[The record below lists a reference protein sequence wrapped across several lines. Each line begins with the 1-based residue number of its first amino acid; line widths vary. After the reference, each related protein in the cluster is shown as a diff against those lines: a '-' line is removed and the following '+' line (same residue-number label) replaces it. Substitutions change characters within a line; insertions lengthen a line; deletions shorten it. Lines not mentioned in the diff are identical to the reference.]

1 MQVAIE
7 FDCDVEGDGEDGW
20 EDDLEDESDQEPG
33 QALQQAD
40 GEGGDEENEEDMIG
54 PGKKQRDAL
63 FWGDKYHRMLM
74 DYLTATTYVGV
85 CCFGEGHGRGYSSY
99 TIPGTWQAGATCLR

>member
-1 MQVAIE
+1 MAIE

-40 GEGGDEENEEDMIG
+40 GEGGDEEDEEDMIG
-54 PGKKQRDAL
+54 PGKKRRDAL
-63 FWGDKYHRMLM
+63 LAGVGITMCSWVIFHDRR
-74 DYLTATTYVGV
+74 TTYSTHTSFWPRCADQV
-85 CCFGEGHGRGYSSY
+85 HSRGCSSS
-99 TIPGTWQAGATCLR
+99 TIPGTW